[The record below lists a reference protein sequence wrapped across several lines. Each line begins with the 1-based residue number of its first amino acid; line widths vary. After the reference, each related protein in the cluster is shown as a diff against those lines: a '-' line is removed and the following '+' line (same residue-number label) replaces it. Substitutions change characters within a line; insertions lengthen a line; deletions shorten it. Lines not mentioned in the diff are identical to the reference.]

1 MKQNQAIVTPPA
13 TGMVKAPGIS
23 TRQRGVAL
31 LEVLIAFFILSIG
44 LMGLAGLQMKSV
56 QFSQGA
62 YQRTQAS
69 MAIYDV
75 LDMMRLNRAAAQTGA
90 YDVSFAGSSGVADV
104 TAWKLA
110 LQNSLPNG
118 EGSINCVGDD
128 ICTISIQWD
137 DRFST
142 VAGTK
147 ETLVITSQM

>member
-1 MKQNQAIVTPPA
+1 MKQNQAVIKPQTAGV
-13 TGMVKAPGIS
+13 VIAPS
-23 TRQRGVAL
+23 TTFRQRGVAL

-56 QFSQGA
+56 QFSQSA

-90 YDVSFAGSSGVADV
+90 YDVSFSGTSSVADV

-110 LQNSLPNG
+110 LQNGLPNG
-118 EGSINCVGDD
+118 QGSINCVGND

>member
-1 MKQNQAIVTPPA
+1 MKQSQAIIKPQTAAVAPSGIA
-13 TGMVKAPGIS
+13 TS
-23 TRQRGVAL
+23 QRGVAL

-44 LMGLAGLQMKSV
+44 LMGLAGLQLKSV

-90 YDVSFAGSSGVADV
+90 YDVSYSGSSVVADV

-118 EGSINCVGDD
+118 EGSISCVGND